1 MYNRVLLSF
10 GSEEEKAKAEGPEK
24 SLVEGGENKVEA
36 DEVAGFCQKEVKP
49 SSGDTDRANG
59 DHHVTEKGM
68 DRI

>member
-1 MYNRVLLSF
+1 MGNNNTSEFR
-10 GSEEEKAKAEGPEK
+10 EEEKAKAEGPEK

-59 DHHVTEKGM
+59 DHHVTEKEEEKK
-68 DRI
+68 